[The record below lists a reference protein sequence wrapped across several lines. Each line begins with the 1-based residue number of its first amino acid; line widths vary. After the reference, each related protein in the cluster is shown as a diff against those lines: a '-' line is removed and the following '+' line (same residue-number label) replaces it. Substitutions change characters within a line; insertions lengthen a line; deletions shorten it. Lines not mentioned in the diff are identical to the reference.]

1 VTRRLGF
8 LVLVLLL
15 ALAAP
20 AGAADWSAW
29 QRYME
34 AAERAW
40 EQGRLSGAE
49 QRLEDAVREAELQD
63 PRSPQLVRS
72 LTVLAEVYRK
82 QGRERDAQAVAAR
95 ASAISRATASSGADV
110 TEHLQAYA
118 TLLRELDRDV
128 DARAVEARVQRLREV
143 GAGDGRGNLLYFNP
157 VAELREYAALLRRRN
172 RDADARLVDARAN
185 AEATRLVGRYE
196 ALRKEYSR
204 EPAALPSVTWV
215 QQIDA
220 GSEARLGRL
229 YPEAEGLYR
238 DAAKTAESFEP
249 QDARR
254 AYSLSLLAY
263 TLRAQ
268 GKRDEFERTVER
280 VLPMLEPIAGSGHA
294 FLARSF
300 ALLAQA
306 YLRFNFDGA
315 EALTYF
321 QRSLPLLEKDLRGD
335 HPAVGLHVAGV
346 AAARLALDQPEAA
359 EPALQR
365 ALAIAGAQTGPDDAM
380 VARGLVT
387 VVLVYMR
394 RGDYARADAVADRVV
409 NVYRRTLHPDHPEVL
424 FALALQRE
432 VQAKA
437 TR

>member
-1 VTRRLGF
+1 MTRRLG
-8 LVLVLLL
+8 LLALVLLL
-15 ALAAP
+15 APAAP

-40 EQGRLSGAE
+40 EQGRPSGAE

-82 QGRERDAQAVAAR
+82 QGRERDAQAVAVR

-118 TLLRELDRDV
+118 TLLRGLDRDV

-143 GAGDGRGNLLYFNP
+143 GAGDGRGNLLFFNP

-196 ALRKEYSR
+196 ALRKGYSR

-238 DAAKTAESFEP
+238 AAAKTAESFEP

-294 FLARSF
+294 FLPRSF

-321 QRSLPLLEKDLRGD
+321 QRSLPLLEKDL
-335 HPAVGLHVAGV
+335 
-346 AAARLALDQPEAA
+346 DQPEAA

-365 ALAIAGAQTGPDDAM
+365 ALAIAGAPTGPDDAM

-394 RGDYARADAVADRVV
+394 RGDYARADAVVDRVV
-409 NVYRRTLHPDHPEVL
+409 GVYRRTLHPDHPDAL
-424 FALALQRE
+424 FAQALQRE